1 MWMIICIVAA
11 VILLGWIGIGYVGFK
26 TAICRGHELDIND
39 REALKGTAWDQYY
52 DEIQEGIVWISQQE
66 AEDIYIQSEDGLKLH
81 ARLMDQSGAKGTVLM
96 FHGYRTHPEV
106 DFSASSHVYYE
117 CGNRIVH
124 IDQRAAGESEG
135 KYIGFGVLESRD
147 CCLWA
152 QYIANRFGTDQKI
165 ILAGLSMGAS
175 TVLMATAHH
184 EDRRVRINCSPEEP
198 MEVSMTLPKNVT
210 GIVADSAFSSPYDI
224 IKKRIRTTYHCKGR
238 LLTIAIGIWSRML
251 AHYSLKELSAP
262 DVMKHNTIPVL
273 LVHGTEDSNVPVE
286 MTVKVAENCQAPK
299 QVLLVKGAEH
309 GTGYLVDNEAY
320 KKALQEF
327 CS

>member
-1 MWMIICIVAA
+1 MWMIICIIVA

-106 DFSASSHVYYE
+106 DFSASSYVYYE

-184 EDRRVRINCSPEEP
+184 EDRRVRINCSLEEP

-224 IKKRIRTTYHCKGR
+224 IKKRIRTTYHCNGR

-251 AHYSLKELSAP
+251 AHYSLKELSVP

-286 MTVKVAENCQAPK
+286 MTVKIAENCQAPK

>member
-1 MWMIICIVAA
+1 MWMIVCMIVIV
-11 VILLGWIGIGYVGFK
+11 VILGWLGIGYVGFR
-26 TAICRGHELDIND
+26 TAICRGHELNIND
-39 REALKGTAWDQYY
+39 RESLKGTAWDQYY
-52 DEIQEGIVWISQQE
+52 DEIQEGIDWIKEQK
-66 AEDIYIQSEDGLKLH
+66 AEDIWIQSEDGLRLH
-81 ARLMDQSGAKGTVLM
+81 ARLLDQENAKGTVLM

-117 CGNRIVH
+117 CGNRIIH

-152 QYIANRFGTDQKI
+152 QYVARRFGKDQKI

-184 EDRRVRINCSPEEP
+184 EKEDIH
-198 MEVSMTLPKNVT
+198 MESDMGVVVVHRELPDNVT

-224 IKKRIRTTYHCKGR
+224 IRKRIRTTYHCKGPV
-238 LLTIAIGIWSRML
+238 LTAGIDLWSRL
-251 AHYSLKELSAP
+251 FAHYALKEMSVP
-262 DVMKHNTIPVL
+262 EIMKQNKIPIL
-273 LVHGTEDSNVPVE
+273 LIHGTADSNVPVE
-286 MTVKVAENCQAPK
+286 MTIQAANNCKAPK
-299 QVLLVKGAEH
+299 QLILVEGAEH
-309 GTGYLVDNEAY
+309 GTGYLVDNDTY

>member
-1 MWMIICIVAA
+1 MIICIIVA

-66 AEDIYIQSEDGLKLH
+66 TEDIYIQSEDGLKLH

-251 AHYSLKELSAP
+251 AHYSLKELSIP

-286 MTVKVAENCQAPK
+286 MTVKIAENCQAPK

>member
-1 MWMIICIVAA
+1 MIICIIVA

-224 IKKRIRTTYHCKGR
+224 IKKRIRTTYHCNGR

-251 AHYSLKELSAP
+251 AHYSLKELSVP

-286 MTVKVAENCQAPK
+286 MTVKIAENCQAPK

>member
-1 MWMIICIVAA
+1 MAA
-11 VILLGWIGIGYVGFK
+11 VVILLWMVIGYVGFR
-26 TAICRGHELDIND
+26 TAICRGHELNITD
-39 REALKGTAWDQYY
+39 REALKGTSWDQYY
-52 DEIQEGIVWISQQE
+52 EEIQEGIEWINRQE
-66 AEDIYIQSEDGLKLH
+66 AEDIFIRSEDGFKLH
-81 ARLMDQSGAKGTVLM
+81 GRLMDQPGAKGTVLM

-152 QYIANRFGTDQKI
+152 QYIAKRFGPDQKI

-184 EDRRVRINCSPEEP
+184 EKKLIPISISTEKT
-198 MEVSMTLPKNVT
+198 MEVCMELPENVT

-224 IKKRIRTTYHCKGR
+224 IKKRIHTMFHCKGN
-238 LLTIAIGIWSRML
+238 LITVSIGIWSRFY
-251 AHYSLKELSAP
+251 AHYGLKTLSVP
-262 DVMKHNTIPVL
+262 EVMKENTIPVL
-273 LVHGTEDSNVPVE
+273 LVHGTADSNVPVE
-286 MTVKVAENCQAPK
+286 MTIQAAKNCIAPK
-299 QVLLVKGAEH
+299 KLLWVEGAEH
-309 GTGYLVDNEAY
+309 GTGYLVDNAGY
-320 KKALQEF
+320 VQALQEF
-327 CS
+327 CCVSSAERH

>member
-1 MWMIICIVAA
+1 MWMIICIIVA

-106 DFSASSHVYYE
+106 DFSASSYVYYE

-224 IKKRIRTTYHCKGR
+224 IKKRIRTTYHCNGR

-251 AHYSLKELSAP
+251 AHYSLKELSVP
-262 DVMKHNTIPVL
+262 DVMKHNTSPVL

-286 MTVKVAENCQAPK
+286 MTVKIAENCQAPK

>member
-1 MWMIICIVAA
+1 MWMIICIIVA

-251 AHYSLKELSAP
+251 AHYSLKELSVP

-286 MTVKVAENCQAPK
+286 MTVKIAENCQAPK
-299 QVLLVKGAEH
+299 QVLLIKGAEH